1 MMINFITVEK
11 VFVYLIA
18 LLPVLLVTGPF
29 LPDLIVVL
37 SSFFFLYIVFKD
49 RKFYLLKNKYFL
61 FFIFFWIYLILNSIL
76 SVNYLHSLKS
86 SVPFIRFGIFFYL
99 LIIF

>member
-37 SSFFFLYIVFKD
+37 SSFFLYIVFKD
-49 RKFYLLKNKYFL
+49 IKFYLLKNKYFL
-61 FFIFFWIYLILNSIL
+61 FFLFFWIYLILNSIL

-86 SVPFIRFGIFFYL
+86 SVPFIRFGIFLYL

>member
-1 MMINFITVEK
+1 MINFITVEK

-37 SSFFFLYIVFKD
+37 SSFFFFIYCFQRQKI
-49 RKFYLLKNKYFL
+49 L
-61 FFIFFWIYLILNSIL
+61 FI
-76 SVNYLHSLKS
+76 KK
-86 SVPFIRFGIFFYL
+86 
-99 LIIF
+99 